1 MTEEL
6 DRRAQILEAAFE
18 EFSEKGFKGATIKS
32 IAAAAGL
39 QSPALIYWYF
49 PDKEALFR
57 EVLGNRIPVLRAVR
71 DPAGLMDRPPEELL
85 PMIAGRYLSTF
96 DNPAAQRMVRLMMG
110 EAMRRP
116 EIAEIFGN
124 AVIKRVLGFLKS
136 YMAHQIE
143 LGRLRPHDVRSSAR
157 AFMGMLLPQAGGKL
171 FFPAIREDGL
181 TDEEHIE
188 TATRIF
194 LEGLRPE
201 DNGLAE
207 TGKEARHEGDD
218 GGERSSTSGG

>member
-1 MTEEL
+1 MPEEV
-6 DRRAQILEAAFE
+6 DRRGQILDAAFE

-32 IAAAAGL
+32 IAGAAGL

-57 EVLGNRIPVLRAVR
+57 EVLGTKIPVLRAVR
-71 DPAGLMDRPPEELL
+71 DPAGLLDLPPEEVL
-85 PMIAGRYLSTF
+85 PTIARGYLSTF
-96 DNPAAQRMVRLMMG
+96 DNPAAQRMVRLIMG

-116 EIAEIFGN
+116 EIAEIFAS

-136 YMAHQIE
+136 YMARQIE

-157 AFMGMLLPQAGGKL
+157 AFIGMLLPQAGGKL
-171 FFPAIREDGL
+171 FFPVIREDGL

-188 TATRIF
+188 TAVNVF
-194 LEGLRPE
+194 LKGLRPE
-201 DNGLAE
+201 
-207 TGKEARHEGDD
+207 
-218 GGERSSTSGG
+218 S

>member
-1 MTEEL
+1 VGGLLAEEL

-18 EFSEKGFKGATIKS
+18 EFSAKGFEGATIKS
-32 IAAAAGL
+32 IARAAGL

-57 EVLGNRIPVLRAVR
+57 EVLGTRIPVLRAVR
-71 DPAGLMDRPPEELL
+71 DPAGLLDQPPEKVL
-85 PMIAGRYLSTF
+85 PMIARRYLSTF
-96 DNPAAQRMVRLMMG
+96 DNPIAQRMVRLMVG

-136 YMAHQIE
+136 YMARQIE

-171 FFPAIREDGL
+171 LFPAIREDGL
-181 TDEEHIE
+181 TDEEHIQN
-188 TATRIF
+188 AIKIF
-194 LEGLRPE
+194 IEGLGPE
-201 DNGLAE
+201 E
-207 TGKEARHEGDD
+207 E
-218 GGERSSTSGG
+218 

>member
-1 MTEEL
+1 MVEEV
-6 DRRAQILEAAFE
+6 DRRGQIVDAAFE

-32 IAAAAGL
+32 IARAAGL

-57 EVLGNRIPVLRAVR
+57 EVLGSKIPVLRAVR
-71 DPAGLMDRPPEELL
+71 EPTGLLDQPPDRVL
-85 PMIAGRYLSTF
+85 PTIARGYLSTF
-96 DNPAAQRMVRLMMG
+96 DDPAAQRMVRLIMG
-110 EAMRRP
+110 EAIRRP
-116 EIAEIFGN
+116 EIAQLFGS
-124 AVIKRVLGFLKS
+124 AVIKRVLGFLKR
-136 YMAHQIE
+136 YMARQVE

-157 AFMGMLLPQAGGKL
+157 AFIGMLLPQAAGKL

-188 TATRIF
+188 NAVKLF

-201 DNGLAE
+201 G
-207 TGKEARHEGDD
+207 
-218 GGERSSTSGG
+218 

>member
-1 MTEEL
+1 LVTEES

-32 IAAAAGL
+32 IARTAGL

-57 EVLGNRIPVLRAVR
+57 EVLEARIPVLRTVR
-71 DPAGLMDRPPEELL
+71 DPAGLLDLPPEKVL
-85 PMIAGRYLSTF
+85 PNIARGYLSTF
-96 DNPAAQRMVRLMMG
+96 DNPAAQRMVRLMVG

-124 AVIKRVLGFLKS
+124 TVIKRVLGFLKS
-136 YMAHQIE
+136 YMARQIE
-143 LGRLRPHDVRSSAR
+143 LGRLRPHDVRASAR

-188 TATRIF
+188 SVVEIF
-194 LEGLRPE
+194 LRGLGHEVKE
-201 DNGLAE
+201 DIG
-207 TGKEARHEGDD
+207 
-218 GGERSSTSGG
+218 

>member
-1 MTEEL
+1 LAEEV

-18 EFSEKGFKGATIKS
+18 EFSAKGFKGATIKS
-32 IAAAAGL
+32 IARAAGL

-57 EVLGNRIPVLRAVR
+57 EVLGSRVPVLRAVR
-71 DPAGLMDRPPEELL
+71 DPASLLDLPPEKVL
-85 PMIAGRYLSTF
+85 PMIASRYLLTF
-96 DNPAAQRMVRLMMG
+96 DNPAAQRMVRLMVG

-136 YMAHQIE
+136 YMARQIE

-171 FFPAIREDGL
+171 FLPVLREDGL
-181 TDEEHIE
+181 SDEEHIE
-188 TATRIF
+188 NAIKIF
-194 LEGLRPE
+194 MEGLRPE
-201 DNGLAE
+201 
-207 TGKEARHEGDD
+207 R
-218 GGERSSTSGG
+218 

>member
-1 MTEEL
+1 MSEEL
-6 DRRAQILEAAFE
+6 DRRAQILDAAFE
-18 EFSEKGFKGATIKS
+18 EFSAKGFKGATIKS
-32 IAAAAGL
+32 IAGTAGL

-57 EVLGNRIPVLRAVR
+57 EVLEARIPVLRAVR
-71 DPAGLMDRPPEELL
+71 DPAGLLDLPPEKVL
-85 PMIAGRYLSTF
+85 PMIAQRYLSTF

-136 YMAHQIE
+136 YMARQVE

-157 AFMGMLLPQAGGKL
+157 AFIGMLLPQAGGKL
-171 FFPAIREDGL
+171 FFAAIGEDGL
-181 TDEEHIE
+181 TDEEHVQN
-188 TATRIF
+188 ATRIF
-194 LEGLRPE
+194 LEGLRP
-201 DNGLAE
+201 
-207 TGKEARHEGDD
+207 GD
-218 GGERSSTSGG
+218 

>member
-1 MTEEL
+1 LAEEL
-6 DRRAQILEAAFE
+6 DRRAQILEAAFG
-18 EFSEKGFKGATIKS
+18 EFSAKGFKGATIKS
-32 IAAAAGL
+32 IARAAGL

-57 EVLGNRIPVLRAVR
+57 EVLEARIPVLRAVR
-71 DPAGLMDRPPEELL
+71 DPAGLLDQPPEQVL
-85 PMIAGRYLSTF
+85 PMIARRYLSTF
-96 DNPAAQRMVRLMMG
+96 DNPAAQRMVRLMVG

-116 EIAEIFGN
+116 EIAEILGN

-136 YMAHQIE
+136 YMARQIE

-188 TATRIF
+188 NAVRIF
-194 LEGLRPE
+194 MEGLRP
-201 DNGLAE
+201 
-207 TGKEARHEGDD
+207 GK
-218 GGERSSTSGG
+218 

>member
-1 MTEEL
+1 MAEEA
-6 DRRAQILEAAFE
+6 DRRGQILDAAFE

-32 IAAAAGL
+32 IAGAAGL

-57 EVLGNRIPVLRAVR
+57 EVLGAKIPVLRAVR
-71 DPAGLMDRPPEELL
+71 DPTGLLDLPPEEVL
-85 PMIAGRYLSTF
+85 PTIARGYLSTF

-116 EIAEIFGN
+116 EIADIFGS

-136 YMAHQIE
+136 YMARQVE

-157 AFMGMLLPQAGGKL
+157 AFIGMLLPQAGGKL
-171 FFPAIREDGL
+171 FFPVIREDGL

-188 TATRIF
+188 TAVNVF

-201 DNGLAE
+201 
-207 TGKEARHEGDD
+207 
-218 GGERSSTSGG
+218 S